1 MEAVPHVIV
10 IATVLFAGLIMTVS
24 AATTTPEKAK
34 VAHYEAADFSKLLG
48 MKGFSDTML
57 NNHFKLYQ
65 GYVKNT
71 NLLLDKLSETE
82 SDATDPVYAELK
94 RRFAFEF
101 DGMRLHESYFGNL
114 GGNASVDSTSTLA
127 RRIEQDFGSF
137 DAWKKDFIAVGSMR
151 GVGWAILYEDPTS
164 GRLMNFWIAEHQN
177 NHPAG
182 CAPILVMDV
191 WEHAYMTDYQLD
203 RKAYIQA
210 FWDNIDWSKVQSRY
224 LQVAK

>member
-1 MEAVPHVIV
+1 MDALPHLIV
-10 IATVLFAGLIMTVS
+10 IATFLVAGLIMVAS
-24 AATTTPEKAK
+24 AAPTTTEKVKA
-34 VAHYEAADFSKLLG
+34 AHYEAVDFSKLLG
-48 MKGFSDTML
+48 MKGLSDTML

-71 NLLLDKLSETE
+71 NLLLDKLSEME
-82 SDATDPVYAELK
+82 SDGADPVYAELK

-101 DGMRLHESYFGNL
+101 DGTRLHELYFGNL
-114 GGNASVDSTSTLA
+114 GGKRSLEQKSELA
-127 RRIEQDFGSF
+127 ERIERDFGSF

-151 GVGWAILYEDPTS
+151 GVGWAILYEDPGT

-182 CAPILVMDV
+182 CLPILVMDV

-203 RKAYIQA
+203 RKSYIQA
-210 FWDNIDWSKVQSRY
+210 FWDNIDWGKVQSRY
-224 LQVAK
+224 LQVVK